1 MYCNLQVPRVYQ
13 PPPVYQKQQ
22 PQPSLLRYPQIY
34 SVYHDQCSGYQAE
47 IQTNK
52 EYEPSAP
59 VLPAGYEAGSLAAA
73 ALFQQPG
80 AIQPP
85 PLFQANQ
92 DVIEITDPNDLMSE
106 TPVTGSL
113 QRRRSR
119 SRSRTYR
126 P

>member
-1 MYCNLQVPRVYQ
+1 M
-13 PPPVYQKQQ
+13 YQKQQ
-22 PQPSLLRYPQIY
+22 PQPTLLRYPQIS

-47 IQTNK
+47 IQKNK

-59 VLPAGYEAGSLAAA
+59 VLPAGYESGPLAAA
-73 ALFQQPG
+73 ALFQPG
-80 AIQPP
+80 AIQPAP
-85 PLFQANQ
+85 PFHANQ
-92 DVIEITDPNDLMSE
+92 DAIEITDPYDLMYE
-106 TPVTGSL
+106 APVTGSL

>member
-1 MYCNLQVPRVYQ
+1 MQVSRVYR
-13 PPPVYQKQQ
+13 PPPVYQNKQ
-22 PQPSLLRYPQIY
+22 PQPSLLRYPQIS
-34 SVYHDQCSGYQAE
+34 SVYHDQCLGYQAE
-47 IQTNK
+47 IQTNE

-59 VLPAGYEAGSLAAA
+59 VLPAGYEAGPPTAA
-73 ALFQQPG
+73 ALFQQPV

-85 PLFQANQ
+85 PFQANQ
-92 DVIEITDPNDLMSE
+92 DVVEITDPNYLMSE
-106 TPVTGSL
+106 PPVTGSL